1 MISPTIYHNPRC
13 SKSRAALSLIR
24 GEGLEPK
31 IIGYMNHYFA
41 RVELFE
47 ILKKLKMFP
56 RDILGRSDPLYK
68 KLTLQ
73 NKQLV
78 NDDIVDLIMEFPK
91 LLERSIVISDFSAT
105 IGRPPENIFNLFQAV
120 KI

>member
-1 MISPTIYHNPRC
+1 
-13 SKSRAALSLIR
+13 
-24 GEGLEPK
+24 
-31 IIGYMNHYFA
+31 MNHYFA

-105 IGRPPENIFNLFQAV
+105 IGRPPENIFNLFQVV